1 MRRMRSV
8 VLASSFLLVVLPT
21 ASGCGGAR
29 AESPEATLRLYSSAL
44 EDGRA
49 DDAYKLLSDD
59 AKRAVPYEAFRRMM
73 KASPD
78 DAKELASALSRN
90 TTPAQVSA
98 TITGPGGQEL
108 ALVFEKGAWRLD
120 TSAVDLYAQDTP
132 RHAIVSLARALER
145 KRYDIVMRF
154 VPDGH
159 REGLD
164 PTTLKAAWEGADKEE
179 MGQILAALKQALP
192 AAGIEEAGDRAT
204 FVYGAGT
211 MQLLREHGVWKIEEF
226 N

>member
-1 MRRMRSV
+1 LLFALGAVGSSSV
-8 VLASSFLLVVLPT
+8 A
-21 ASGCGGAR
+21 ACGGAR
-29 AESPEATLRLYSSAL
+29 AESPELTLRAYATAL
-44 EDGRA
+44 EDGRSE
-49 DDAYKLLSDD
+49 DAYKLLSDD
-59 AKRAVPYEAFRRMM
+59 AKRAVSYEAFRRMV

-78 DAKELASALSRN
+78 DAKELARALNRN
-90 TTPAQVSA
+90 ADPAHVTA
-98 TITGPGGQEL
+98 TITGPSGQEL
-108 ALVFEKGAWRLD
+108 SLVFEKGAWRLD

-132 RHAIVSLARALER
+132 RHTVVSFARALER

-154 VPDGH
+154 VPDNH

-164 PTTLKAAWEGADKEE
+164 ANTLKAAWEGSDKEE

-192 AAGIEEAGDRAT
+192 ASGIEEAGDRAT